1 MRQQYHFRKIDGKV
15 HIWDIN
21 KLIVNLKDI
30 PIVQI
35 PLNNIQ
41 ELNENYWFSDNA
53 NITTQDIIEHMKLV
67 NETDLSFPILMCPDY
82 LIMDGMHRVAK
93 AVLENREYIN
103 AYVLSIMPQA
113 DYIDVDPNLL
123 PYND

>member
-1 MRQQYHFRKIDGKV
+1 MREQYHFRKIDGKT

-21 KLIVNLKDI
+21 KLLSTLNNH
-30 PIVQI
+30 PITQI
-35 PLNNIQ
+35 PLNTIQ
-41 ELNENYWFSDNA
+41 ELNENYWFSDHA
-53 NITTQDIIEHMKLV
+53 TITTQDIIEHMKLV

-93 AVLENREYIN
+93 AVLDNREYIN

-113 DYIDVDPNLL
+113 DYLDVDPDLL
-123 PYND
+123 PYDD